1 MVKIWMDGQSRL
13 MKPGPRPRGTITF
26 PVGQVAAVAEEAII
40 AETTEVPEVGVDLL
54 DDSFEGP

>member
-1 MVKIWMDGQSRL
+1 